1 MGAAHDSPPIPPGAI
16 DLNSPVL
23 KSAREFSTT
32 LATAHATA
40 VIMLGVSDTGQLML
54 SMEVPGG
61 PIHALGLLAAASALL
76 APRPNASPQ

>member
-1 MGAAHDSPPIPPGAI
+1 MGPAHDSPPIPPGAI

-61 PIHALGLLAAASALL
+61 PVHAIGLLNTAAYLL
-76 APRPNASPQ
+76 APRPNVRPQ